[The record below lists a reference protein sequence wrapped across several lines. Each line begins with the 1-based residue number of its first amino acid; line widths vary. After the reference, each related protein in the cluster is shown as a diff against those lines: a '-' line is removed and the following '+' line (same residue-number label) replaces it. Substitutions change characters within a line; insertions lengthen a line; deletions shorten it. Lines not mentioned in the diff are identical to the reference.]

1 MIIKYSPVARK
12 KLAQMKKTIGSDK
25 VGIIV
30 KAISDLKFN
39 PVKCQSVERMLGISS
54 RYYFLHIEHNYI
66 FYRIEQECIFIT
78 DIYNE
83 KEDFMWK
90 MFRIKLRTDESI
102 DYWGE

>member
-39 PVKCQSVERMLGISS
+39 PLKCPSVERMLGISS

-90 MFRIKLRTDESI
+90 MFGIKLRTDESI
-102 DYWGE
+102 TRK

>member
-39 PVKCQSVERMLGISS
+39 PLKCPSVERMLGISS

-78 DIYNE
+78 DIYNDVRNKTE
-83 KEDFMWK
+83 N
-90 MFRIKLRTDESI
+90 R
-102 DYWGE
+102 

>member
-1 MIIKYSPVARK
+1 
-12 KLAQMKKTIGSDK
+12 MKKTIGSDK

-30 KAISDLKFN
+30 NAISDLKFN
-39 PVKCQSVERMLGISS
+39 PLKCPSVERMLGISS

-90 MFRIKLRTDESI
+90 MFGIKLRTDESI

>member
-39 PVKCQSVERMLGISS
+39 PLKCPSVERMLGISS
-54 RYYFLHIEHNYI
+54 RY
-66 FYRIEQECIFIT
+66 
-78 DIYNE
+78 
-83 KEDFMWK
+83 
-90 MFRIKLRTDESI
+90 
-102 DYWGE
+102 

>member
-39 PVKCQSVERMLGISS
+39 PLKCPSVERMLGISS
-54 RYYFLHIEHNYI
+54 RYYFLIYI
-66 FYRIEQECIFIT
+66 MKKRILCGKCSE
-78 DIYNE
+78 
-83 KEDFMWK
+83 
-90 MFRIKLRTDESI
+90 
-102 DYWGE
+102 

>member
-39 PVKCQSVERMLGISS
+39 PAEMSVS
-54 RYYFLHIEHNYI
+54 
-66 FYRIEQECIFIT
+66 
-78 DIYNE
+78 
-83 KEDFMWK
+83 
-90 MFRIKLRTDESI
+90 
-102 DYWGE
+102 